1 MDDDDNGAVS
11 LTAKPDHPLY
21 IASERPIMSSHTS
34 NNSGDTIAG
43 GLLTGN
49 LWGAPFPPRP
59 KAIATFLASADFV
72 PGCQTLL
79 HSLKVNIFHV
89 HEQNLFITL
98 FDNASLLV
106 IRFANCGV

>member
-89 HEQNLFITL
+89 HEQN
-98 FDNASLLV
+98 
-106 IRFANCGV
+106 

>member
-1 MDDDDNGAVS
+1 MTMTIYDNGAVS
-11 LTAKPDHPLY
+11 LTAKANHPLY

-34 NNSGDTIAG
+34 NNSGDTISG
-43 GLLTGN
+43 GLLKGN

-79 HSLKVNIFHV
+79 HSLKVNICMPRK
-89 HEQNLFITL
+89 ENCSSS
-98 FDNASLLV
+98 SLV
-106 IRFANCGV
+106 TFFVFS